1 MCAHQFRFSKHV
13 IEAKNMIEREQIAI
27 EVSCSFCRSRVPER
41 ELAETPE
48 FRQQTKDLYDNLRCW
63 GFHCSKVPAHAV
75 LMHRI
80 LDLRQTW
87 NCCPKRFLE
96 SHELAL
102 MQLVNLK
109 LKYNFELPEFE
120 EVEKEVM
127 KRIAELAEKKAKG
140 TK

>member
-1 MCAHQFRFSKHV
+1 M
-13 IEAKNMIEREQIAI
+13 
-27 EVSCSFCRSRVPER
+27 
-41 ELAETPE
+41 
-48 FRQQTKDLYDNLRCW
+48 
-63 GFHCSKVPAHAV
+63 
-75 LMHRI
+75 

-87 NCCPKRFLE
+87 GCCPKRFLE

-120 EVEKEVM
+120 EVEREVM
-127 KRIAELAEKKAKG
+127 KRITELAAKKPKG